1 MRTAVRNLDTALQSV
16 SESLPQLIVEAN
28 SVMAQA
34 KDTLSAFT
42 GAGQAASETMQHVS
56 EFTAPLAGQGERVV
70 GDALK
75 TLNDLDALL
84 LDLRQVAGRVNNSQG
99 TVGKLLDDDR
109 LYYSLINTLQN
120 VELLTQRLEPIVH
133 DVRVFTDKAARGGP
147 SSFIDIRGAVLGVPK
162 AAGLK

>member
-1 MRTAVRNLDTALQSV
+1 
-16 SESLPQLIVEAN
+16 
-28 SVMAQA
+28 
-34 KDTLSAFT
+34 
-42 GAGQAASETMQHVS
+42 MQHVS

-147 SSFIDIRGAVLGVPK
+147 SSFIDIRGRRTRRAESCWLEIVNPRALRLIPYRWTVATTRKDTAFRNSVP
-162 AAGLK
+162 GR